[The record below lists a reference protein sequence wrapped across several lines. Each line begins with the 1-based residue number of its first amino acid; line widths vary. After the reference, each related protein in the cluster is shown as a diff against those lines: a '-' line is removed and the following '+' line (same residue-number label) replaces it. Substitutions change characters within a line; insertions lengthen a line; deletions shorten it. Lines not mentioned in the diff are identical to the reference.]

1 MTWLVLVREL
11 APKHVSAHFFSL
23 ESYFCC
29 VTTVTYSPQSTCI
42 EGKTSSTP
50 GFTFIA
56 ILSLTLDIGANPA
69 IFTLL
74 NAILLRPLPV
84 QKPSELLLFG
94 NVQSQGSRAQ
104 FPTGTRSCSPIP
116 SFAIFARK
124 ILRFQESPR

>member
-1 MTWLVLVREL
+1 M
-11 APKHVSAHFFSL
+11 
-23 ESYFCC
+23 C
-29 VTTVTYSPQSTCI
+29 VTKVTYSPQSTCI

-56 ILSLTLDIGANPA
+56 ILSLTLGIGANTA

-94 NVQSQGSRAQ
+94 NGQSHASMSSIPDGNTKLFLFLLSR
-104 FPTGTRSCSPIP
+104 FSLERYVN
-116 SFAIFARK
+116 
-124 ILRFQESPR
+124 